1 MKDLKRKDLKK
12 PKRSEKQTVK
22 SRECICV
29 FERIWRPKNI
39 LRRTKLRLYKT
50 LVVPVLLYGCETWG
64 MVDGRVS

>member
-22 SRECICV
+22 SRECICQIK
-29 FERIWRPKNI
+29 EDLAPKEHPK
-39 LRRTKLRLYKT
+39 RTKLRLYKT